1 MEGNTRIGQR
11 IGNYRISERVSS
23 GSFGSVYKAEHI
35 HLKGRVVAIKL
46 LHAHLESPSEQRQ
59 FTQEAQFLAQLEH
72 PYILP
77 LIDFGFSEHQP
88 YLITRYAPG
97 GSLRHLLRQQKQ
109 HLPFARTLS
118 LLQQVGQALQY
129 AHDQQII
136 HRDLKPENILFNE
149 REEALLAD
157 FGIAMMLSTTNS
169 KHVTAISGTPSYMA
183 PEQFQGIV
191 SKQNDQYALACIAYE
206 LFTGR
211 VPFTAPDFF
220 ALGFQHLTATPVPL
234 HEYNK
239 QIPLAAE
246 MAILKALAKQRTDRY
261 PTITTF
267 LAVLAEPFVQ
277 STIRSPLAPP
287 FSLVPTIEV
296 SSNPVQQKAPEKKSV
311 QRWVDEGNIFL
322 VKERY
327 EEALAAYEQ
336 ALALDPTI
344 VNAYIN
350 KGFALHNLQRYE
362 EAVAAYKQA
371 LALDPTS
378 ANAYTGKGFVL
389 NKLQRYEE
397 ALASFEQALAFDP
410 AFTMA
415 YTNKGVTL
423 RVLQRYEEALTAL
436 EQAIALDPTNYRAHR
451 DKVAVLIALGR
462 HAEAGKAYARFNELV
477 KELRRRRRLR
487 GVVGGER
494 A

>member
-11 IGNYRISERVSS
+11 IGNYRITERVSS

-46 LHAHLESPSEQRQ
+46 LHAHLEAPSEQRQ

-157 FGIAMMLSTTNS
+157 FGIAIMLSTTNS

-183 PEQFQGIV
+183 PEQFQGII
-191 SKQNDQYALACIAYE
+191 SKQNDQYALGCIAYE

-239 QIPLAAE
+239 QIPSE
-246 MAILKALAKQRTDRY
+246 TETAILKALAKQRTDRY

-267 LAVLAEPFVQ
+267 LTALSEPFVL
-277 STIRSPLAPP
+277 STIRSPLALP
-287 FSLVPTIEV
+287 FSLVPTIGV
-296 SSNPVQQKAPEKKSV
+296 SNNPVQQKAPEKKSE
-311 QRWVDEGNIFL
+311 QQWVEEGKICL
-322 VKERY
+322 AEERY
-327 EEALAAYEQ
+327 KEALAAFEQ
-336 ALALDPTI
+336 AIALDPTFAT
-344 VNAYIN
+344 AYN
-350 KGFALHNLQRYE
+350 DKGLALHHLQRYE
-362 EAVAAYKQA
+362 EAVAAY
-371 LALDPTS
+371 
-378 ANAYTGKGFVL
+378 
-389 NKLQRYEE
+389 
-397 ALASFEQALAFDP
+397 
-410 AFTMA
+410 
-415 YTNKGVTL
+415 
-423 RVLQRYEEALTAL
+423 
-436 EQAIALDPTNYRAHR
+436 EQAIALDPTSATAYRNKGDALYSLQRYEEAVAAYEQAIALDPTYALAYRAKGFVL
-451 DKVAVLIALGR
+451 KVLGR
-462 HAEAGKAYARFNELV
+462 HDEAEEAYARA
-477 KELRRRRRLR
+477 KELGR
-487 GVVGGER
+487 
-494 A
+494 